1 MRYLHCCCVRLQM
14 IVDPAAEDRRFHG
27 SRPRLR
33 KCLQPG
39 VQLPARRANLA
50 LLVNLTAG
58 ILYAIGSSS
67 CADPVRFLC
76 RSSPILVQ
84 IQSDVIHMCCTCTNI
99 YLSQK
104 VLTPMGYFSKNASA
118 TLSHPCPRGPCP
130 DMLRC

>member
-1 MRYLHCCCVRLQM
+1 M
-14 IVDPAAEDRRFHG
+14 
-27 SRPRLR
+27 
-33 KCLQPG
+33 KCLPPG
-39 VQLPARRANLA
+39 VQLPARPANLA

-99 YLSQK
+99 YLSKKSPHTDGPFLQ
-104 VLTPMGYFSKNASA
+104 NASA